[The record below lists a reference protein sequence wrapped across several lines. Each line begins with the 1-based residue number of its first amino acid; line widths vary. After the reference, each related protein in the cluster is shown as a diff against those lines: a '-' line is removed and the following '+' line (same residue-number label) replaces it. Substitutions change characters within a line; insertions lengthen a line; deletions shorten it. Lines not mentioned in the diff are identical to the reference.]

1 MRSLHLHA
9 APLGASGSCPTHRS
23 GQATLI
29 HIGPVRGDPLQPSPP
44 AHGARGAGHHV
55 CVREGGGYVVVL
67 IRRRVV
73 VMGMPSGRGLAPRRQ
88 AEGLLQQQVH
98 LMSHLVDGGLR
109 AQAGGLGVA
118 FQAPSVR
125 VSPRPHQA
133 VHVRFLD
140 QLGLGLKHS
149 GTSGQPEPSERR
161 IKAQFPELPH
171 ESSASQLFSQ
181 NINSSFPQSQ
191 VCLEVHPFFS
201 PLLLPSVQPFHPI
214 INE

>member
-1 MRSLHLHA
+1 MKGLQKRDGDIEVSSPPH
-9 APLGASGSCPTHRS
+9 GASGLGPTHRS

-29 HIGPVRGDPLQPSPP
+29 HICPVRGHPLQPSPS

-67 IRRRVV
+67 IRRWGV

-140 QLGLGLKHS
+140 QLGLGLKRE
-149 GTSGQPEPSERR
+149 TSGQPKPSETR
-161 IKAQFPELPH
+161 IKAQSFLN
-171 ESSASQLFSQ
+171 SSAS
-181 NINSSFPQSQ
+181 
-191 VCLEVHPFFS
+191 
-201 PLLLPSVQPFHPI
+201 PLHLNYSART
-214 INE
+214 